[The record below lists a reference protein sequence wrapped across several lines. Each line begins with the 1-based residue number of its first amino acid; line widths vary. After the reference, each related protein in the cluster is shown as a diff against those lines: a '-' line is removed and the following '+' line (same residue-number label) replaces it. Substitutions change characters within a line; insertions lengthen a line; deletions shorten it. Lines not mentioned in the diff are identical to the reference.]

1 MGGNGASFFLGQSF
15 VKTLHACAQ
24 RSQSE
29 AALGPETLRSRFS
42 RDCVYNRMLL
52 TDGCGTIS
60 QWMEKSSKTPM
71 FFLINHQA
79 SQGKAHFFEG
89 VRFQQPFLV
98 A

>member
-1 MGGNGASFFLGQSF
+1 
-15 VKTLHACAQ
+15 
-24 RSQSE
+24 
-29 AALGPETLRSRFS
+29 
-42 RDCVYNRMLL
+42 MLL